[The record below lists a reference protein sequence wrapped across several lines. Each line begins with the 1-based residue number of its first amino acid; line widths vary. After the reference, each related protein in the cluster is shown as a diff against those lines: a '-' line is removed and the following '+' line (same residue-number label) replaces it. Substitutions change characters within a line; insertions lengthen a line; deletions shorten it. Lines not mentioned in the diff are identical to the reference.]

1 MFSWIVQS
9 IIISLVL
16 IILIHYLFTFF
27 KTTLTV
33 PKIKDL
39 VNRPQQKYE
48 DLLNT
53 IKTEQEK
60 PISTPTPKPILKPN
74 TSSSMKD
81 ELKNFM
87 KDLNKTP
94 SEPTAVNDFNN
105 TYSHY

>member
-1 MFSWIVQS
+1 MFSWIIQS

-53 IKTEQEK
+53 IKTEHDK
-60 PISTPTPKPILKPN
+60 PKPIPKQN

-87 KDLNKTP
+87 KDLNKAP

-105 TYSHY
+105 TYSNY

>member
-53 IKTEQEK
+53 IKTEQDK
-60 PISTPTPKPILKPN
+60 PIPKPNPIPKQN
-74 TSSSMKD
+74 TSSTMKD

-105 TYSHY
+105 TYSDY